1 MPTLNAHDNFTAI
14 ELLPAVRRTASA
26 NGGGVDM
33 RDYVGKVK
41 VILASSAGGG
51 VDHTLDVKLQ
61 DSPDNSTFTDITGA
75 VFTQITNAADLT
87 EDLGINIDGA
97 ARYIRAVVT
106 IAGTSPVFDC
116 VVLGVGRKQTV

>member
-1 MPTLNAHDNFTAI
+1 MPTLNAHDNFTII
-14 ELLPAVRRTASA
+14 EFLPAVRRTASA

-75 VFTQITNAADLT
+75 AFTQITNAADLT